1 VGEPAQS
8 RDLARLTP
16 EVRRRQPPSSLEHA
30 DLLRR
35 LEPLR
40 QQVMFEIPSRDD
52 VGRVVIT
59 RGVVLENVNP
69 TLIPREVKTPK
80 RTEREKSA

>member
-1 VGEPAQS
+1 
-8 RDLARLTP
+8 
-16 EVRRRQPPSSLEHA
+16 
-30 DLLRR
+30 
-35 LEPLR
+35 
-40 QQVMFEIPSRDD
+40 MFEIPSRDD

-69 TLIPREVKTPK
+69 TLVPREVKAPK